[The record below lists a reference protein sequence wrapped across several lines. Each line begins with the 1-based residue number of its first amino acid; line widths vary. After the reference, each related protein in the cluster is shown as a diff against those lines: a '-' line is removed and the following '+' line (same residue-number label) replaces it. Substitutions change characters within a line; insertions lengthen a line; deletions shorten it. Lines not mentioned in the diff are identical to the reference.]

1 MKRDNPAL
9 LRSLPGA
16 GVTDFFAIIPNWL
29 PGWLGAGAAAGG
41 GFGMIKWLAEFVGG
55 RMDRRSDRL
64 DASTDK
70 IIKLLEARVDQL
82 TTRLDLVEAELVDC
96 QRKHAESEAEVMRL
110 KAVMQGYGDAR
121 DAAQRIVAVERLQS
135 GGGL

>member
-1 MKRDNPAL
+1 
-9 LRSLPGA
+9 
-16 GVTDFFAIIPNWL
+16 
-29 PGWLGAGAAAGG
+29 
-41 GFGMIKWLAEFVGG
+41 MIKWLAEFVGG